1 MNRKMKTTRQI
12 LVFLALAIVLCLS
25 SGCNKFKDIKVT
37 GAKLESIRPAGLKSV
52 HGTVLVGIDNPT
64 MSFTIKDIE
73 GKVRRKGSPFC
84 SFAADGITVAKKCDD
99 WYRMNGTVMLDP
111 SVSVISILSL
121 VNNFNPDDYTVDLSM
136 RVKLKNGPAARIN
149 KKDIPARWFL
159 KGFDLAPKKETQ
171 IEK

>member
-1 MNRKMKTTRQI
+1 MKKMRHI
-12 LVFLALAIVLCLS
+12 LIFLAMACMLCLS